1 MRLSLD
7 ALLVLDAI
15 DRKGS
20 FAAAADELYRV
31 PSAVTY
37 AVQKLEQDLDVTI
50 FDRSGHRAKLTPA
63 GEELLREGRHLLDA
77 ANLLECRVKRI
88 ATGWETDLKIAVS
101 DLIDMSCLY
110 PLMAAFDAAGG
121 ASRIKLMTEVFGGT
135 WDALVSTRADIAIG
149 AMEDGPPGGG
159 YSVRPMGEVEFVF
172 AVAPSHPL
180 ASAQQPLPP
189 ELVRHYRAV
198 SAADSSRALSPRTSG
213 LLTGQDVLTVSDIR
227 QKAEAQAAGLG
238 VGFLPRGLA
247 QRYVDE
253 GRLRVLDVQEAKPVA
268 QLNLAWRARQPGKA
282 LHWFIRHLSDDAT
295 LQQLLQGLR

>member
-101 DLIDMSCLY
+101 RGSRGRKGA
-110 PLMAAFDAAGG
+110 PWMA
-121 ASRIKLMTEVFGGT
+121 
-135 WDALVSTRADIAIG
+135 
-149 AMEDGPPGGG
+149 
-159 YSVRPMGEVEFVF
+159 
-172 AVAPSHPL
+172 
-180 ASAQQPLPP
+180 
-189 ELVRHYRAV
+189 
-198 SAADSSRALSPRTSG
+198 SP
-213 LLTGQDVLTVSDIR
+213 
-227 QKAEAQAAGLG
+227 
-238 VGFLPRGLA
+238 
-247 QRYVDE
+247 
-253 GRLRVLDVQEAKPVA
+253 
-268 QLNLAWRARQPGKA
+268 
-282 LHWFIRHLSDDAT
+282 
-295 LQQLLQGLR
+295 